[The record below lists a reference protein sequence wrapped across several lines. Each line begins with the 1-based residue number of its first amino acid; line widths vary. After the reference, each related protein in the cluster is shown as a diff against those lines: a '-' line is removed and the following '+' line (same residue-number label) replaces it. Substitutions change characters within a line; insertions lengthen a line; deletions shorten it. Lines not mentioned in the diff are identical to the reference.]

1 MEIVEEAEGEEV
13 AIVKSKE
20 NAVKIIFP
28 TQAVFISLVL
38 GVEKNHFFLRFL
50 LSSSLSLSHFTPPF
64 TYCLI
69 TSVFFLHYVTV
80 FSLTHS
86 AGTFSVFHYFNHLQ

>member
-50 LSSSLSLSHFTPPF
+50 LSSSLSLSFYSPF
-64 TYCLI
+64 YLLLNYQC
-69 TSVFFLHYVTV
+69 VFFTLCYCI
-80 FSLTHS
+80 FSHS
-86 AGTFSVFHYFNHLQ
+86 